1 MKIIPA
7 IDIKEGRCVRL
18 RQGNF
23 NKETVF
29 SDDPLAVAE
38 QWLEQGA
45 KRIHLVDLDGALK
58 GAPMNKEIIER
69 IVKLCESIPVQV
81 GGGIRDLETLSSYLD
96 SGVSYIIIGTK
107 AINSP
112 EFIEKACKKFHDR
125 IIVGLDSINNKLAL
139 NGWSTNS
146 ELDLFEVAI
155 RLEKLGVSSI
165 IFTDISKDGMLEGPN
180 IKEISKLARKLTIPV
195 IASGGVKN
203 TDDIKALAEIS
214 QRCLPD
220 RRVGR
225 AIYEGTLNLKS
236 ANEVLA
242 KYKGAFDEL
251 S

>member
-1 MKIIPA
+1 MQIIPA

-203 TDDIKALAEIS
+203 IDDIKALAEIS
-214 QRCLPD
+214 HLGVPAVI
-220 RRVGR
+220 VGR

>member
-1 MKIIPA
+1 MQIIPA

-214 QRCLPD
+214 HLGVPAVI
-220 RRVGR
+220 VGR

>member
-1 MKIIPA
+1 MQIIPA

-96 SGVSYIIIGTK
+96 SGVSYTIIGTK

-214 QRCLPD
+214 HLGVPAVI
-220 RRVGR
+220 VGR